1 MQCLQLVFLE
11 FHSHG
16 DREKEKKAKMKHRH
30 EFMGLLRKYVPS
42 RRLGDADTGMAAGL
56 LALVQTELWI
66 FKISLTT
73 STIGKDFMEQAATHK
88 FSGRSGL

>member
-1 MQCLQLVFLE
+1 MLCLQSVFLE

-42 RRLGDADTGMAAGL
+42 SRLGDADRRHHGDL
-56 LALVQTELWI
+56 KRHHDTE
-66 FKISLTT
+66 
-73 STIGKDFMEQAATHK
+73 
-88 FSGRSGL
+88 